1 MDLASLLQEAQTLA
15 DSLDGSPQYA
25 QAKNLVDNLDAACR
39 ASQRVCATHL
49 THQPSLQYSL
59 HPDPQHLPGLP
70 PAYFLRVCHNVR
82 PPHVPGVVY
91 ESLVDRLAGAFLA
104 HYFPAT
110 HQFLLQPQHTFRR
123 EAPEAALREVGEWST
138 TVAPSESVRADESVD
153 TQASTAAPASPS
165 NSLTSVASSAVTHP
179 GKSPVLRLQTDVPP
193 AQADIS
199 DPLDDFLF
207 DLPAATS
214 TPLRRRS
221 LPPSPPPRPRVEG
234 PFRVA
239 DVVVDTYDRLVD
251 ATPAGLRKPDL
262 SIVFQGIPTEHNP
275 TVVEPYPGLEPM
287 RKMVVELPILMGESK
302 IRSQLLAEQQL
313 VRYADAFKRE
323 TSPAMRFLGFTL
335 RNRGLE
341 VAIFKFAAGGGTNL
355 EAVHFSGGSSWV
367 PVYEPVVHEAMC
379 AFTAEVQSKWDQHG
393 LCWAYE
399 V

>member
-25 QAKNLVDNLDAACR
+25 QAKKLVDNLDAACR
-39 ASQRVCATHL
+39 ASQRVCATNL

-138 TVAPSESVRADESVD
+138 TVAPSESVVSDSSMALCADTYSVQRADESID
-153 TQASTAAPASPS
+153 TQASTAAPGSPS
-165 NSLTSVASSAVTHP
+165 NSLTNDSSVASSADTHP
-179 GKSPVLRLQTDVPP
+179 GQSPVLRPQTDIPP

-207 DLPAATS
+207 DLPAATY
-214 TPLRRRS
+214 RS
-221 LPPSPPPRPRVEG
+221 S
-234 PFRVA
+234 
-239 DVVVDTYDRLVD
+239 
-251 ATPAGLRKPDL
+251 AGLRALSPDVAVL
-262 SIVFQGIPTEHNP
+262 SD
-275 TVVEPYPGLEPM
+275 
-287 RKMVVELPILMGESK
+287 LPNEWLCFW
-302 IRSQLLAEQQL
+302 
-313 VRYADAFKRE
+313 AFRDGRDHVGK
-323 TSPAMRFLGFTL
+323 
-335 RNRGLE
+335 
-341 VAIFKFAAGGGTNL
+341 K
-355 EAVHFSGGSSWV
+355 SG
-367 PVYEPVVHEAMC
+367 
-379 AFTAEVQSKWDQHG
+379 
-393 LCWAYE
+393 
-399 V
+399 